1 MTSTGQ
7 AGPVVDQNGRPLGPR
22 ALRTRSRL
30 LEATRRLLDERPLR
44 DVAVVDIA
52 RRAGTSPATFYQ
64 YFKGPEEAILEL
76 AARAADEMP
85 GVLEELR
92 GLAPGPGA
100 LPAARAF
107 VRAFIA
113 HWDRHRAV
121 LLVRNLA
128 AESGDRRFARV
139 RRRALGPLLERLA
152 ALTAEGQR
160 SGNVSRHLNPH
171 AGGAALASIVERL
184 SAYHRELEPTGVS
197 LEDLVETTARI
208 LVQVATGTPPD

>member
-1 MTSTGQ
+1 MTPTGHPR
-7 AGPVVDQNGRPLGPR
+7 PVVDQNGRPLGPR

-30 LEATRRLLDERPLR
+30 LEATRALLEERPLR

-76 AARAADEMP
+76 AARAAEEMP
-85 GVLEELR
+85 GVLAELD
-92 GLAPGPGA
+92 GLVPGPGA
-100 LPAARAF
+100 LAAARSF

-128 AESGDRRFARV
+128 AEEGDRRFARV

-152 ALTAEGQR
+152 ALTAAGQR
-160 SGNVSRHLNPH
+160 AGSVSKQLNPH
-171 AGGAALASIVERL
+171 AAGAALASIVERL
-184 SAYHRELEPTGVS
+184 SAYHRELEPTGVG
-197 LEDLVETTARI
+197 LDDLVETTARI
-208 LVQVATGTPPD
+208 LVQVATGRAPD

>member
-1 MTSTGQ
+1 MTPTGH
-7 AGPVVDQNGRPLGPR
+7 ARPVVDQNGRPLGPR

-30 LEATRRLLDERPLR
+30 LDATRALLAERPLR
-44 DVAVVDIA
+44 EVAVVDIA

-64 YFKGPEEAILEL
+64 YFKGPEDAILEL
-76 AARAADEMP
+76 ASRAAEEMP
-85 GVLEELR
+85 GVLAELR
-92 GLAPGPGA
+92 GLIPGPGA

-107 VRAFIA
+107 VRAFIS

-128 AESGDRRFARV
+128 AESGDRRFERV

-152 ALTAEGQR
+152 AVTAAGQR
-160 SGNVSRHLNPH
+160 SGSVSERLNPH
-171 AGGAALASIVERL
+171 AAGAALASIVERL

-208 LVQVATGTPPD
+208 LVQVATGITPD